1 MPKLIPASLLA
12 LGLFTVTFAV
22 NLQAPLYDAYAA
34 QSDVGATA
42 VTIAFAVYV
51 GGLMPTLLLLGGL
64 SDRIGRRLPIAFA
77 LILGAVATAL
87 LVQMPCWSSLVV
99 ARFILGIGT
108 GLATTAGTA
117 FMTEILGA
125 DRARTAALIVTSA
138 TSLGFGGGALATGI
152 SLGFQGPT
160 LLPASYLVL
169 FVIAPILA
177 MIALALP
184 RVDTPRPVSL
194 LRLPVF
200 PVGTWVFGAA
210 MALAWSTT
218 GMTIAVVP
226 LELAA
231 NDLGGWSGLII
242 FLAIFV
248 GFLCQPIAR
257 RMTNEQALT
266 LGFVLIPLGFL
277 VLLAGVWLK
286 FLSLMLLGTCITSAA
301 SYGFTYLA
309 SLAEVSLRAPDDRA
323 RATAGLFVYA
333 YFGFSLPVIASGILA
348 DRLGILSAL
357 IVFAVVQNIATALFI
372 AIWRKRASSATFI
385 PSASYIRHWFIRS
398 EFTLRPA
405 DSDRSS
411 PIFAPAAKVRKVGC
425 ECRILN
431 RCPMLGLGR
440 LSLLHQIPAICWTSE
455 VSCLSP

>member
-1 MPKLIPASLLA
+1 MSKLIPVSLLA

-34 QSDVGATA
+34 ESDVGATA
-42 VTIAFAVYV
+42 VTVAFAAYV

-64 SDRIGRRLPIAFA
+64 SDRIGRRVPIALA

-87 LVQMPCWSSLVV
+87 LVQVPSWTSLVV
-99 ARFILGIGT
+99 ARFLLGIGT

-117 FMTEILGA
+117 YMTEILGS
-125 DRARTAALIVTSA
+125 DRAKNAALIVTSA

-152 SLGFQGPT
+152 SLGVQGPT
-160 LLPASYLVL
+160 LLPASYIAL
-169 FVIAPILA
+169 FVAAPVLA
-177 MIALALP
+177 VIALGLP
-184 RVDTPRPVSL
+184 RMDKPRPVSL

-200 PVGTWVFGAA
+200 PSGTWMFGAA

-218 GMTIAVVP
+218 GMTIAVIP

-231 NDLGGWSGLII
+231 NDLGGWTGLVI

-257 RMTNEQALT
+257 RMTNERVLA

-286 FLSLMLLGTCITSAA
+286 ILAFVLVGTCITSAA

-333 YFGFSLPVIASGILA
+333 YFGFSLPVIASGALA
-348 DRLGILSAL
+348 D
-357 IVFAVVQNIATALFI
+357 
-372 AIWRKRASSATFI
+372 
-385 PSASYIRHWFIRS
+385 
-398 EFTLRPA
+398 
-405 DSDRSS
+405 
-411 PIFAPAAKVRKVGC
+411 
-425 ECRILN
+425 
-431 RCPMLGLGR
+431 MLGL
-440 LSLLHQIPAICWTSE
+440 LSAMVVFAAVQITVTTIIVIIWKRGVVPPFAA
-455 VSCLSP
+455 VSD

>member
-1 MPKLIPASLLA
+1 MSKPIPAAFLA

-22 NLQAPLYDAYAA
+22 NLQAPLYDTYAA

-42 VTIAFAVYV
+42 VTIAFAAYV
-51 GGLMPTLLLLGGL
+51 GGLIPTLFLLGGL
-64 SDRIGRRLPIAFA
+64 SDRIGRRVPIALA
-77 LILGAVATAL
+77 LLLGAAATTL
-87 LVQMPCWSSLVV
+87 LVQAPGWTSLVV
-99 ARFILGIGT
+99 ARFLLGIGT

-117 FMTEILGA
+117 YMTEILGA
-125 DRARTAALIVTSA
+125 GHAKNAALIVTSA

-152 SLGFQGPT
+152 SLGLQGPT
-160 LLPASYLVL
+160 LVPASYIVL
-169 FVIAPILA
+169 FFIAPTLA

-200 PVGTWVFGAA
+200 PAGTWVFGAA

-231 NDLGGWSGLII
+231 NELGGWTGLVI

-248 GFLCQPIAR
+248 GFLCQPIAH
-257 RMTNEQALT
+257 RMTNDRALS
-266 LGFVLIPLGFL
+266 LGFALIPLGFL

-286 FLSLMLLGTCITSAA
+286 LLILVLLGTCITSAA

-333 YFGFSLPVIASGILA
+333 YLGFSLPVIASGALA
-348 DRLGILSAL
+348 DLLGLLTAMM
-357 IVFAVVQNIATALFI
+357 VFAAVQLVATAVIVTVWKQRSL
-372 AIWRKRASSATFI
+372 SS
-385 PSASYIRHWFIRS
+385 SV
-398 EFTLRPA
+398 
-405 DSDRSS
+405 
-411 PIFAPAAKVRKVGC
+411 AAEVG
-425 ECRILN
+425 
-431 RCPMLGLGR
+431 
-440 LSLLHQIPAICWTSE
+440 
-455 VSCLSP
+455 

>member
-1 MPKLIPASLLA
+1 MSKIIPVSLLA

-34 QSDVGATA
+34 ESDVGATA
-42 VTIAFAVYV
+42 VTVAFAAYA

-64 SDRIGRRLPIAFA
+64 SDRIGRRVPIALA

-87 LVQMPCWSSLVV
+87 LVQVPSWTSLVI
-99 ARFILGIGT
+99 ARFLLGIGT

-117 FMTEILGA
+117 YMTEILGTC
-125 DRARTAALIVTSA
+125 RAKNAALIVTSA

-152 SLGFQGPT
+152 SLGVQGPT
-160 LLPASYLVL
+160 LLPASYIAL
-169 FVIAPILA
+169 FVAAPV
-177 MIALALP
+177 LALIAFGLP
-184 RVDTPRPVSL
+184 RIDKPKPVSL

-200 PVGTWVFGAA
+200 PAGSWVFGAA

-231 NDLGGWSGLII
+231 NDLGGWTGLVI

-257 RMTNEQALT
+257 RMTNERALA

-277 VLLAGVWLK
+277 VLLIGVWLK
-286 FLSLMLLGTCITSAA
+286 VLTLVLIGTCITSAA

-333 YFGFSLPVIASGILA
+333 YFGFSLPVIASGALA
-348 DRLGILSAL
+348 D
-357 IVFAVVQNIATALFI
+357 
-372 AIWRKRASSATFI
+372 
-385 PSASYIRHWFIRS
+385 
-398 EFTLRPA
+398 
-405 DSDRSS
+405 
-411 PIFAPAAKVRKVGC
+411 
-425 ECRILN
+425 
-431 RCPMLGLGR
+431 MLGLLFAMIAFGAV
-440 LSLLHQIPAICWTSE
+440 QVAATAIIVMLWKWRSALAFRNANHA
-455 VSCLSP
+455 S

>member
-1 MPKLIPASLLA
+1 MSKLIPVSLLA

-34 QSDVGATA
+34 ESDVGATE
-42 VTIAFAVYV
+42 VTVAFAAYV

-64 SDRIGRRLPIAFA
+64 SDRIGRRVPIALA
-77 LILGAVATAL
+77 LILGVMATAL
-87 LVQMPCWSSLVV
+87 LVLAPSWTSLVI
-99 ARFILGIGT
+99 ARLLLGIGT

-117 FMTEILGA
+117 YMTEIFGV
-125 DRARTAALIVTSA
+125 DRAKNAALIVTSA

-152 SLGFQGPT
+152 SLGVQGPT
-160 LLPASYLVL
+160 LLPASYIALFLVAPVL
-169 FVIAPILA
+169 AVIALG
-177 MIALALP
+177 LP
-184 RVDTPRPVSL
+184 RIDKPKPVSL

-200 PVGTWVFGAA
+200 PACTWMFGAA

-231 NDLGGWSGLII
+231 NDLGGWTGLVI

-257 RMTNEQALT
+257 RMTNDRALA

-277 VLLAGVWLK
+277 VLLVGVWLK
-286 FLSLMLLGTCITSAA
+286 VLAFVLVGTCITSAA

-333 YFGFSLPVIASGILA
+333 YFGFSLPVIASGALA
-348 DRLGILSAL
+348 DMFGLLSAML
-357 IVFAVVQNIATALFI
+357 MFAAVQITVTAIIVMT
-372 AIWRKRASSATFI
+372 WKRAAV
-385 PSASYIRHWFIRS
+385 P
-398 EFTLRPA
+398 PV
-405 DSDRSS
+405 
-411 PIFAPAAKVRKVGC
+411 AALDAG
-425 ECRILN
+425 I
-431 RCPMLGLGR
+431 G
-440 LSLLHQIPAICWTSE
+440 T
-455 VSCLSP
+455 

>member
-1 MPKLIPASLLA
+1 MSKLIPVLLLA

-34 QSDVGATA
+34 ESDVGATA
-42 VTIAFAVYV
+42 VTVAFAAYV

-64 SDRIGRRLPIAFA
+64 SDRIGRRVPIALA

-87 LVQMPCWSSLVV
+87 LVQAPSWTSLVV
-99 ARFILGIGT
+99 ARFLLGIGT

-117 FMTEILGA
+117 YMTEILGS
-125 DRARTAALIVTSA
+125 DRAKNAALIVTSA

-152 SLGFQGPT
+152 SLGVQGPT
-160 LLPASYLVL
+160 LLPASYIAL
-169 FVIAPILA
+169 FVAAPVLA
-177 MIALALP
+177 VIALGLP
-184 RVDTPRPVSL
+184 QLDEPRPVSL

-200 PVGTWVFGAA
+200 PSGTWMFGAA

-218 GMTIAVVP
+218 GMTIAVIP
-226 LELAA
+226 LELAS
-231 NDLGGWSGLII
+231 NDLGGWTGLVI

-257 RMTNEQALT
+257 RMTNDRALA

-286 FLSLMLLGTCITSAA
+286 VLAFVLVGTCITSAA

-333 YFGFSLPVIASGILA
+333 YFGFSLPVIASGALA
-348 DRLGILSAL
+348 D
-357 IVFAVVQNIATALFI
+357 
-372 AIWRKRASSATFI
+372 
-385 PSASYIRHWFIRS
+385 
-398 EFTLRPA
+398 
-405 DSDRSS
+405 
-411 PIFAPAAKVRKVGC
+411 
-425 ECRILN
+425 
-431 RCPMLGLGR
+431 MLGL
-440 LSLLHQIPAICWTSE
+440 LLAMVVFAAVQVTVTVVIVTLWKRRVRPARAVPTADIGHA
-455 VSCLSP
+455 

>member
-1 MPKLIPASLLA
+1 MSKLIPVSLLA

-34 QSDVGATA
+34 VSDVGATA
-42 VTIAFAVYV
+42 VTVAFAAYV

-64 SDRIGRRLPIAFA
+64 SDRIGRRVPIALA

-87 LVQMPCWSSLVV
+87 LVQMPSWTSLVV
-99 ARFILGIGT
+99 ARFLLGIGT
-108 GLATTAGTA
+108 GLTTTAGTA
-117 FMTEILGA
+117 YMTEILGG
-125 DRARTAALIVTSA
+125 DRAKNAALIVTSA

-152 SLGFQGPT
+152 SLGVQGPT
-160 LLPASYLVL
+160 LLPASYIGL
-169 FVIAPILA
+169 FVAAPILA
-177 MIALALP
+177 VMAFALP
-184 RVDTPRPVSL
+184 RIDKPRPVSL

-231 NDLGGWSGLII
+231 NDLGGWTGLVI

-257 RMTNEQALT
+257 RMTNEHALA

-277 VLLAGVWLK
+277 VLLVGVWWKVPAFVLV
-286 FLSLMLLGTCITSAA
+286 GTCITSAA

-309 SLAEVSLRAPDDRA
+309 SLAEFSLRAPDDRA

-333 YFGFSLPVIASGILA
+333 YFGFSLPVIASGVLA
-348 DRLGILSAL
+348 DALGLLLAM
-357 IVFAVVQNIATALFI
+357 IVFAAVQIAVTAIIVML
-372 AIWRKRASSATFI
+372 WKRQAASTV
-385 PSASYIRHWFIRS
+385 
-398 EFTLRPA
+398 
-405 DSDRSS
+405 
-411 PIFAPAAKVRKVGC
+411 AA
-425 ECRILN
+425 LN
-431 RCPMLGLGR
+431 AR
-440 LSLLHQIPAICWTSE
+440 
-455 VSCLSP
+455 